1 MHRHPEV
8 DLKRWIIEHDYE
20 RKTKDYIKIKHMQ
33 QMKTSKLTI
42 DRFDLFTIIF
52 DILISILGSLIVNR
66 LIPILKE
73 KFIKA
78 QLWGHDLNKRN
89 STEIKV
95 AESQGVLAAG
105 IFLIL
110 MFIMIAIVFS
120 EHLHPESV
128 FPHNKFVE
136 YLAALLSICCM
147 VLLGFADDVL
157 DLRWSIKLLL
167 PLIASLPLLLVY
179 FANYHSTTII
189 LPKPVR
195 PYLGQQWNLGILY
208 YIYMSMVAV
217 FCTNA
222 INILAGVNGLEVGQ
236 SIVIAISILIFNLVE
251 LQGICWEE
259 HLFSLYFM
267 IPFIACTLP
276 ILIKN
281 WYPAEIFVGDT
292 LCYFSG
298 MTFAVVGIIGH
309 FSKTMLLF
317 FIPQIINFLLSIPQ
331 LFHFIPCPR
340 HRLPRLNPELNKLN
354 ASEVEFKKSD
364 LKTLEYLNNDG
375 ELMIS
380 TTNFTIINTVLCWC
394 GPLHEEKLSRILIL
408 IQIVFGTLLTFFIRY
423 YLVKFFYD
431 S

>member
-1 MHRHPEV
+1 MKP
-8 DLKRWIIEHDYE
+8 
-20 RKTKDYIKIKHMQ
+20 T
-33 QMKTSKLTI
+33 QMSTSAI
-42 DRFDLFTIIF
+42 DRFDFFTIAF
-52 DILISILGSLIVNR
+52 DILTSIVGSIIVNQ

-78 QLWGHDLNKRN
+78 QLYGHDLNKRN
-89 STEIKV
+89 STEVKI

-105 IFLIL
+105 IFLVL
-110 MFIMIAIVFS
+110 MFIMIAVVFS
-120 EHLHPESV
+120 EHLHPASV
-128 FPHNKFVE
+128 FPHKKFVE

-157 DLRWSIKLLL
+157 DLRWSVKLLL
-167 PLIASLPLLLVY
+167 PLVVSLPLLLVY

-208 YIYMSMVAV
+208 YVYMSMVAV

-251 LQGICWEE
+251 LQGVCWEE

-267 IPFIACTLP
+267 IPFVACTFP

-281 WYPAEIFVGDT
+281 WCPAEIFVGNT
-292 LCYFSG
+292 LCYFAG

-317 FIPQIINFLLSIPQ
+317 FIPQIINFLLSVPQ

-340 HRLPRLNPELNKLN
+340 HRLPRLDPELNKLN
-354 ASEVEFKKSD
+354 PSEVEFKKSD
-364 LKTLEYLNNDG
+364 LKLLGWLMLRFFSMTKFIRYREYTNNDG
-375 ELMIS
+375 ERLIS
-380 TTNFTIINTVLCWC
+380 TTNFTIINTVLCWF
-394 GPLHEEKLSRILIL
+394 GPLHEETLSRIIIL
-408 IQIVFGTLLTFFIRY
+408 IQIVLGSLLTFFIRY
-423 YLVKFFYD
+423 YLVKCFYD

>member
-1 MHRHPEV
+1 MKP
-8 DLKRWIIEHDYE
+8 
-20 RKTKDYIKIKHMQ
+20 T
-33 QMKTSKLTI
+33 QMSTSAI
-42 DRFDLFTIIF
+42 DRFDFFTIAF
-52 DILISILGSLIVNR
+52 DILTSIVGSIIVNQ

-78 QLWGHDLNKRN
+78 QLYGHDLNKRN
-89 STEIKV
+89 STEVKI

-105 IFLIL
+105 IFLVL
-110 MFIMIAIVFS
+110 MFIMIAVVFS
-120 EHLHPESV
+120 EHLHPASV
-128 FPHNKFVE
+128 FPHKKFVE

-157 DLRWSIKLLL
+157 DLRWSVKLLL

-208 YIYMSMVAV
+208 YVYMSMVAV

-251 LQGICWEE
+251 LQGVCWEE

-267 IPFIACTLP
+267 IPFVACTFP

-281 WYPAEIFVGDT
+281 WCPAEIFVGDT
-292 LCYFSG
+292 LCYFAG

-317 FIPQIINFLLSIPQ
+317 FIPQIINFLLSVPQ

-340 HRLPRLNPELNKLN
+340 HRLPRLDPELNKLN
-354 ASEVEFKKSD
+354 PSEVEFKKSD
-364 LKTLEYLNNDG
+364 LKLLGWLMLRFFSMTKFIRYREYTNNDG
-375 ELMIS
+375 ERFIS
-380 TTNFTIINTVLCWC
+380 TTNFTIINTVLCWF
-394 GPLHEEKLSRILIL
+394 GPLHEETLSRILIL
-408 IQIVFGTLLTFFIRY
+408 IQIVLGSLLTFFIRY